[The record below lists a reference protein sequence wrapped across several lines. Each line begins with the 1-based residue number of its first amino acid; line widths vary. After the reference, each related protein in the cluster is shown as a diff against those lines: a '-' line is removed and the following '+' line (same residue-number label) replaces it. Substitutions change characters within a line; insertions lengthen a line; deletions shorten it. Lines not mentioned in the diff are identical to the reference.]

1 MTDRLYRSPS
11 DRIVAGV
18 AGGMAVWL
26 GVDPTLVRVAWVLL
40 ALASFGM
47 VALVYIVMMI
57 VTPLPPAGWVPS
69 GRPSGAPGGAP
80 GSGPIPGWGQGA
92 GQPGGPAQDP
102 PAGQQAPWGQGW
114 PTGTPAG
121 DPVAGISR
129 NGGLIGGLVLIGLGA
144 WFLVDRY
151 IHIDM
156 ALVWPVVIM
165 ALGGLLIA
173 GALRRKDG

>member
-80 GSGPIPGWGQGA
+80 GSGPIPGWR
-92 GQPGGPAQDP
+92 
-102 PAGQQAPWGQGW
+102 QGW

-129 NGGLIGGLVLIGLGA
+129 NGGLVGGLVLIGLGA